1 MNFGERLGRKKV
13 RLGSKPRLLVGTFI
27 GTFFAFV
34 MFLRHYAELKDESCA
49 CRRRASFFF

>member
-27 GTFFAFV
+27 GTFFCFV
-34 MFLRHYAELKDESCA
+34 MFLKHYAELKDESCA
-49 CRRRASFFF
+49 RCRHELFF